1 MLWLSP
7 SLPCLIKVAHKVIH
21 SFFFAS
27 LQTEEFLLISK
38 ELKNLFAFL
47 SKEKGRA
54 YIVSVG
60 IYDFMKKAL
69 NNNILN
75 IDDEFDADEVMDD
88 EVDEIEGIEDEEF
101 DDGPE
106 AIEDEFENY

>member
-1 MLWLSP
+1 
-7 SLPCLIKVAHKVIH
+7 
-21 SFFFAS
+21 
-27 LQTEEFLLISK
+27 
-38 ELKNLFAFL
+38 
-47 SKEKGRA
+47 
-54 YIVSVG
+54 
-60 IYDFMKKAL
+60 MKKIL